1 MGLAYVAPIG
11 LQNLFVINSALTH
24 TRKRALLTALI
35 VIFFDVTLALAC
47 FFGVGALMEELP
59 WLRKGVLAIGSLI
72 VIWMGIGLIR
82 SKSGLAGDA
91 DTGIPLLKTAA
102 IAFTV
107 TWINPQAL
115 IDGTM
120 LLGAASATLTA
131 GEKLPFFKYDTPYS
145 AANSFRQ
152 LLAEHAPLVL
162 VFMSNFGHPITRT
175 FVGRY
180 AATYD
185 ELTGG
190 SLALVVRS
198 RADRLARSV
207 GPDTLPY
214 PLLCD
219 ADGVLYDLLDIPTRS
234 GALSTYS
241 LEAWQIMRDAKR
253 RGYHSPAN
261 GQQQLPLTLVLD
273 KDGTVLFSHYG
284 ASLTDVPAD
293 CGAAQSLLEDLDVA
307 KPVDVDDADV
317 TIYADPGAAPDIPG
331 LTPHVHEYAQPNLGE
346 TGVFSVFDDAYK
358 DEE

>member
-1 MGLAYVAPIG
+1 MDTLDAAY
-11 LQNLFVINSALTH
+11 
-24 TRKRALLTALI
+24 
-35 VIFFDVTLALAC
+35 
-47 FFGVGALMEELP
+47 
-59 WLRKGVLAIGSLI
+59 
-72 VIWMGIGLIR
+72 
-82 SKSGLAGDA
+82 
-91 DTGIPLLKTAA
+91 
-102 IAFTV
+102 
-107 TWINPQAL
+107 
-115 IDGTM
+115 
-120 LLGAASATLTA
+120 
-131 GEKLPFFKYDTPYS
+131 
-145 AANSFRQ
+145 
-152 LLAEHAPLVL
+152 
-162 VFMSNFGHPITRT
+162 
-175 FVGRY
+175 Y
-180 AATYD
+180 A

>member
-1 MGLAYVAPIG
+1 MGKQI
-11 LQNLFVINSALTH
+11 
-24 TRKRALLTALI
+24 K
-35 VIFFDVTLALAC
+35 
-47 FFGVGALMEELP
+47 
-59 WLRKGVLAIGSLI
+59 
-72 VIWMGIGLIR
+72 
-82 SKSGLAGDA
+82 
-91 DTGIPLLKTAA
+91 
-102 IAFTV
+102 
-107 TWINPQAL
+107 
-115 IDGTM
+115 
-120 LLGAASATLTA
+120 A

-253 RGYHSPAN
+253 RGYHSP
-261 GQQQLPLTLVLD
+261 
-273 KDGTVLFSHYG
+273 VLFSHYG

>member
-1 MGLAYVAPIG
+1 MELYNPIIRE
-11 LQNLFVINSALTH
+11 VE
-24 TRKRALLTALI
+24 
-35 VIFFDVTLALAC
+35 ALA
-47 FFGVGALMEELP
+47 GASTPKRYAYDPAEAWE
-59 WLRKGVLAIGSLI
+59 
-72 VIWMGIGLIR
+72 
-82 SKSGLAGDA
+82 
-91 DTGIPLLKTAA
+91 DTGAFELVMLRDAA
-102 IAFTV
+102 FELGGSGKSAVNFTCV
-107 TWINPQAL
+107 TSSSN
-115 IDGTM
+115 
-120 LLGAASATLTA
+120 
-131 GEKLPFFKYDTPYS
+131 
-145 AANSFRQ
+145 
-152 LLAEHAPLVL
+152 LVPGDEIVVCGPDL
-162 VFMSNFGHPITRT
+162 
-175 FVGRY
+175 
-180 AATYD
+180 D

-293 CGAAQSLLEDLDVA
+293 CGAAQSLMEALDVA

-346 TGVFSVFDDAYK
+346 PGVFSVFDDAYK

>member
-1 MGLAYVAPIG
+1 M
-11 LQNLFVINSALTH
+11 
-24 TRKRALLTALI
+24 
-35 VIFFDVTLALAC
+35 
-47 FFGVGALMEELP
+47 
-59 WLRKGVLAIGSLI
+59 
-72 VIWMGIGLIR
+72 
-82 SKSGLAGDA
+82 
-91 DTGIPLLKTAA
+91 
-102 IAFTV
+102 
-107 TWINPQAL
+107 
-115 IDGTM
+115 
-120 LLGAASATLTA
+120 
-131 GEKLPFFKYDTPYS
+131 
-145 AANSFRQ
+145 
-152 LLAEHAPLVL
+152 
-162 VFMSNFGHPITRT
+162 
-175 FVGRY
+175 
-180 AATYD
+180 
-185 ELTGG
+185 
-190 SLALVVRS
+190 VRS
-198 RADRLARSV
+198 RADRLTRSV

>member
-1 MGLAYVAPIG
+1 MCQYGNSSGRGRHVLARVHAPG
-11 LQNLFVINSALTH
+11 CGHQRSA
-24 TRKRALLTALI
+24 RKRDESCRRDEHRLHAKRIRKHRRREQRQRARHADAHAHERAHAAKVGQLAVALGERHTQGH
-35 VIFFDVTLALAC
+35 DH
-47 FFGVGALMEELP
+47 
-59 WLRKGVLAIGSLI
+59 AI
-72 VIWMGIGLIR
+72 R
-82 SKSGLAGDA
+82 C
-91 DTGIPLLKTAA
+91 P
-102 IAFTV
+102 
-107 TWINPQAL
+107 
-115 IDGTM
+115 
-120 LLGAASATLTA
+120 
-131 GEKLPFFKYDTPYS
+131 E
-145 AANSFRQ
+145 
-152 LLAEHAPLVL
+152 
-162 VFMSNFGHPITRT
+162 
-175 FVGRY
+175 
-180 AATYD
+180 D

-241 LEAWQIMRDAKR
+241 LEAWQIMREAKR
-253 RGYHSPAN
+253 QGYQAAK
-261 GQQQLPLTLVLD
+261 GQMQQLPLTLILD

>member
-1 MGLAYVAPIG
+1 MGKQI
-11 LQNLFVINSALTH
+11 
-24 TRKRALLTALI
+24 K
-35 VIFFDVTLALAC
+35 
-47 FFGVGALMEELP
+47 
-59 WLRKGVLAIGSLI
+59 
-72 VIWMGIGLIR
+72 
-82 SKSGLAGDA
+82 
-91 DTGIPLLKTAA
+91 
-102 IAFTV
+102 
-107 TWINPQAL
+107 
-115 IDGTM
+115 
-120 LLGAASATLTA
+120 A

-219 ADGVLYDLLDIPTRS
+219 ADGV
-234 GALSTYS
+234 
-241 LEAWQIMRDAKR
+241 
-253 RGYHSPAN
+253 HSPAN

>member
-1 MGLAYVAPIG
+1 
-11 LQNLFVINSALTH
+11 
-24 TRKRALLTALI
+24 
-35 VIFFDVTLALAC
+35 
-47 FFGVGALMEELP
+47 
-59 WLRKGVLAIGSLI
+59 
-72 VIWMGIGLIR
+72 
-82 SKSGLAGDA
+82 
-91 DTGIPLLKTAA
+91 
-102 IAFTV
+102 
-107 TWINPQAL
+107 
-115 IDGTM
+115 
-120 LLGAASATLTA
+120 
-131 GEKLPFFKYDTPYS
+131 
-145 AANSFRQ
+145 
-152 LLAEHAPLVL
+152 
-162 VFMSNFGHPITRT
+162 MSNFGHPITRT

-273 KDGTVLFSHYG
+273 KDGTVLF
-284 ASLTDVPAD
+284 
-293 CGAAQSLLEDLDVA
+293 
-307 KPVDVDDADV
+307 
-317 TIYADPGAAPDIPG
+317 IPSC
-331 LTPHVHEYAQPNLGE
+331 EAM
-346 TGVFSVFDDAYK
+346 
-358 DEE
+358 

>member
-1 MGLAYVAPIG
+1 MGKQI
-11 LQNLFVINSALTH
+11 
-24 TRKRALLTALI
+24 K
-35 VIFFDVTLALAC
+35 
-47 FFGVGALMEELP
+47 
-59 WLRKGVLAIGSLI
+59 
-72 VIWMGIGLIR
+72 
-82 SKSGLAGDA
+82 
-91 DTGIPLLKTAA
+91 
-102 IAFTV
+102 
-107 TWINPQAL
+107 
-115 IDGTM
+115 
-120 LLGAASATLTA
+120 A

-152 LLAEHAPLVL
+152 LLAERAPLVL

-219 ADGVLYDLLDIPTRS
+219 AAGVLHDLQ
-234 GALSTYS
+234 
-241 LEAWQIMRDAKR
+241 AWQIMRDAKR

>member
-1 MGLAYVAPIG
+1 M
-11 LQNLFVINSALTH
+11 
-24 TRKRALLTALI
+24 
-35 VIFFDVTLALAC
+35 
-47 FFGVGALMEELP
+47 
-59 WLRKGVLAIGSLI
+59 
-72 VIWMGIGLIR
+72 
-82 SKSGLAGDA
+82 
-91 DTGIPLLKTAA
+91 
-102 IAFTV
+102 
-107 TWINPQAL
+107 
-115 IDGTM
+115 
-120 LLGAASATLTA
+120 
-131 GEKLPFFKYDTPYS
+131 PFFKYDTPYS

-307 KPVDVDDADV
+307 KTVDVDDADV

>member
-1 MGLAYVAPIG
+1 MGKQI
-11 LQNLFVINSALTH
+11 
-24 TRKRALLTALI
+24 K
-35 VIFFDVTLALAC
+35 
-47 FFGVGALMEELP
+47 
-59 WLRKGVLAIGSLI
+59 
-72 VIWMGIGLIR
+72 
-82 SKSGLAGDA
+82 
-91 DTGIPLLKTAA
+91 
-102 IAFTV
+102 
-107 TWINPQAL
+107 
-115 IDGTM
+115 
-120 LLGAASATLTA
+120 A

-241 LEAWQIMRDAKR
+241 LEAWQIMRCQPDRCSGGLRCGPVLVGRSGRSQAGRCGRCRCDHLCGPR
-253 RGYHSPAN
+253 RSAGYSR
-261 GQQQLPLTLVLD
+261 
-273 KDGTVLFSHYG
+273 
-284 ASLTDVPAD
+284 
-293 CGAAQSLLEDLDVA
+293 
-307 KPVDVDDADV
+307 
-317 TIYADPGAAPDIPG
+317 PDSAC
-331 LTPHVHEYAQPNLGE
+331 T
-346 TGVFSVFDDAYK
+346 
-358 DEE
+358 

>member
-1 MGLAYVAPIG
+1 MNKNNVGGPPRVARLKKCGLG
-11 LQNLFVINSALTH
+11 LSLICVRGTH
-24 TRKRALLTALI
+24 TSIILYSLFFLNFIERLLSFWVSQI
-35 VIFFDVTLALAC
+35 
-47 FFGVGALMEELP
+47 
-59 WLRKGVLAIGSLI
+59 K
-72 VIWMGIGLIR
+72 
-82 SKSGLAGDA
+82 AGR
-91 DTGIPLLKTAA
+91 KTAV
-102 IAFTV
+102 F
-107 TWINPQAL
+107 Q
-115 IDGTM
+115 
-120 LLGAASATLTA
+120 
-131 GEKLPFFKYDTPYS
+131 YDTPYS

-293 CGAAQSLLEDLDVA
+293 CGAAQSCW
-307 KPVDVDDADV
+307 KIW
-317 TIYADPGAAPDIPG
+317 T
-331 LTPHVHEYAQPNLGE
+331 
-346 TGVFSVFDDAYK
+346 
-358 DEE
+358 

>member
-1 MGLAYVAPIG
+1 M
-11 LQNLFVINSALTH
+11 
-24 TRKRALLTALI
+24 
-35 VIFFDVTLALAC
+35 
-47 FFGVGALMEELP
+47 
-59 WLRKGVLAIGSLI
+59 
-72 VIWMGIGLIR
+72 
-82 SKSGLAGDA
+82 
-91 DTGIPLLKTAA
+91 
-102 IAFTV
+102 
-107 TWINPQAL
+107 
-115 IDGTM
+115 
-120 LLGAASATLTA
+120 
-131 GEKLPFFKYDTPYS
+131 
-145 AANSFRQ
+145 
-152 LLAEHAPLVL
+152 
-162 VFMSNFGHPITRT
+162 
-175 FVGRY
+175 GRY

-198 RADRLARSV
+198 RADRLTRSV

>member
-1 MGLAYVAPIG
+1 MYDQANRDIHCLR
-11 LQNLFVINSALTH
+11 LSLTESCNLRCCYCRPQEPAALPPQELTD
-24 TRKRALLTALI
+24 AELLHLVQLFAACGI
-35 VIFFDVTLALAC
+35 DTLRLT
-47 FFGVGALMEELP
+47 GGEPL
-59 WLRKGVLAIGSLI
+59 LRKGCSDFIACLKQTEGVEQVTLTTNG
-72 VIWMGIGLIR
+72 
-82 SKSGLAGDA
+82 
-91 DTGIPLLKTAA
+91 TLLSQQL
-102 IAFTV
+102 
-107 TWINPQAL
+107 PAL
-115 IDGTM
+115 I
-120 LLGAASATLTA
+120 AAGVDSINVSLDTL
-131 GEKLPFFKYDTPYS
+131 D
-145 AANSFRQ
+145 AAY
-152 LLAEHAPLVL
+152 
-162 VFMSNFGHPITRT
+162 
-175 FVGRY
+175 Y
-180 AATYD
+180 A

>member
-1 MGLAYVAPIG
+1 MCPKLRGSARS
-11 LQNLFVINSALTH
+11 FVIQRWEAVFRRE
-24 TRKRALLTALI
+24 RKPAS
-35 VIFFDVTLALAC
+35 FD
-47 FFGVGALMEELP
+47 
-59 WLRKGVLAIGSLI
+59 R
-72 VIWMGIGLIR
+72 
-82 SKSGLAGDA
+82 
-91 DTGIPLLKTAA
+91 
-102 IAFTV
+102 
-107 TWINPQAL
+107 
-115 IDGTM
+115 
-120 LLGAASATLTA
+120 TA
-131 GEKLPFFKYDTPYS
+131 GE
-145 AANSFRQ
+145 
-152 LLAEHAPLVL
+152 
-162 VFMSNFGHPITRT
+162 VFARCARTR
-175 FVGRY
+175 R
-180 AATYD
+180 
-185 ELTGG
+185 LTADACG

>member
-1 MGLAYVAPIG
+1 MGKQI
-11 LQNLFVINSALTH
+11 
-24 TRKRALLTALI
+24 K
-35 VIFFDVTLALAC
+35 
-47 FFGVGALMEELP
+47 
-59 WLRKGVLAIGSLI
+59 
-72 VIWMGIGLIR
+72 
-82 SKSGLAGDA
+82 
-91 DTGIPLLKTAA
+91 
-102 IAFTV
+102 
-107 TWINPQAL
+107 
-115 IDGTM
+115 
-120 LLGAASATLTA
+120 A

-162 VFMSNFGHPITRT
+162 VFIGHPITRT